1 MRASNSVENTLS
13 CRVTNPYFDTLQG
26 MLILPGSAVRVTNI
40 DDTFYGFQGLVQRV
54 SDGKAAVLF
63 EGGNW
68 DKLITFRL
76 SEIELVDAT
85 AGRKKK

>member
-1 MRASNSVENTLS
+1 M
-13 CRVTNPYFDTLQG
+13 
-26 MLILPGSAVRVTNI
+26 ILPGSIVRVINANDI
-40 DDTFYGFQGLVQRV
+40 YYQFQGLVQRV

-76 SEIELVDAT
+76 SELEAVELT
-85 AGRKKK
+85 TGKKAK